1 MVAVA
6 DLLSDSNLRLSLD
19 IDVYPESPV
28 FRTVLFWIHLA
39 AGLFAGLIIL
49 IMSVT
54 GVALTYERQL
64 VRWTTSHL
72 RSTHPSPGALP
83 MDTAV
88 LLREVASRY
97 PSLTVTGLT
106 RRSGPDGAVV
116 VQTSGAPL
124 YVDAYTGT
132 ELGSPRGAAMR
143 EALATLRTWHRWL
156 ATEGEQRA
164 LGKAI
169 TGWSNVAFLVLVVTG
184 VVLWLPRVLGWA
196 PLRQVL
202 FFKRRYGTAKARDFA
217 WHHVVGIWTAVPLLV
232 IVLGALPMSFPWAND
247 LLYTLAGEEPP
258 RRPAAGPSAES
269 RRPAGN
275 ADARTALVQPS
286 FEGLDLALARAAA
299 EQPDWRE
306 LSVRFPARDGQPLAV
321 SIDRGN
327 GGQPHLRST
336 VTVNRTGDV
345 TAREAFADQSVGR
358 QWRSGLR
365 FAHTGELFGLGGQ
378 SVAGAASLG
387 ATVMVWTGL
396 ALAVR
401 RLRAW
406 LSRRTSVSTVTS
418 TSAVAESA

>member
-1 MVAVA
+1 M
-6 DLLSDSNLRLSLD
+6 
-19 IDVYPESPV
+19 

-72 RSTHPSPGALP
+72 RSTPPSPGAAP
-83 MDTAV
+83 MDMAV
-88 LLREVASRY
+88 LLHEVASRH
-97 PSLTVTGLT
+97 PSLAVTGLT

-116 VQTSGAPL
+116 VQTSGAPV

-156 ATEGEQRA
+156 ATEGEQRP

-169 TGWSNVAFLVLVVTG
+169 TGWSNLAFLVLVVSG
-184 VVLWLPRVLGWA
+184 LVLWVPRVPGWA

-202 FFKRRYGTAKARDFA
+202 FFKRAYGTSKARDFA
-217 WHHVVGIWTAVPLLV
+217 WHHIVGVWTAVPLLV

-247 LLYTLAGEEPP
+247 LLYSLAGEEPP
-258 RRPAAGPSAES
+258 RRPVATPGAES
-269 RRPAGN
+269 RRAAGG
-275 ADARTALVQPS
+275 ADGRTAHAQPS
-286 FEGLDLALARAAA
+286 FEGVDLALARAAA

-306 LSVRFPARDGQPLAV
+306 LSVRFPAQAGRPLAV

-336 VTVNRTGDV
+336 LTVSPAGDV
-345 TAREAFADQSVGR
+345 TMREGFDGQPVGR
-358 QWRSGLR
+358 QWRSALR
-365 FAHTGELFGLGGQ
+365 FAHTGELFGPAGQ
-378 SVAGAASLG
+378 TIAGAASLG

-406 LSRRTSVSTVTS
+406 LARRRSTATLTS